1 MTRLQYLWRSLVFYR
16 RSHLAAT
23 LGAAAATAVITGALL
38 TGHSVRHSLGSLVTQ
53 RLGGTEHTL
62 TSRGYFRHEVA
73 GLFRPEW
80 RSCGL
85 VAAEGRASQGLSG
98 RGAGVVVYGVDDS
111 FYQFHGQAGHAPTGG
126 EAYLSKAL
134 AAELGARAG
143 SAVSVLVERP
153 VTIPREAPQGT
164 KDGTAA
170 VLQVRVAHGVQP
182 ESLGDFSL
190 QAEQGEVRAVFVPLG
205 WLQYELGVPNEV
217 NVVLLSGPRGGTELA
232 ARLKS
237 KFQMEDVGLRL
248 RHRASTDEMVLEHE
262 STILDDRMA
271 DKAIETA
278 KELGVL
284 ARPSLVSWV
293 RTIGVGGHSIP
304 YSAVAALDDAS
315 MAEIHDDKPLPK
327 TKKPPILI
335 NDWAAADLGVK
346 LGDKVTLEFAAGESN
361 WAPQQTK
368 AEFELAGVVPIAGL
382 AADRDFMPPVPGF
395 TDQPQMVKWAAPFAM
410 DRRRIRPRDQMYWDL
425 YRTTPKAWIPLEAG
439 RKLWGTRFGSYT
451 SVRFMQDE
459 PQLRNLLRSE
469 IDPLAGL
476 FTIRAV
482 RRQSLEAAAGS
493 TDFGEYFA
501 YFSCFLVF
509 AAILLMVLI
518 LRLGVEKRDRETGLL
533 LALGFPA
540 DSLLRL
546 FEVEGLVVVVAGV
559 AVGLLLAPLYAA
571 FILTG
576 LKNWWNGATGTQL
589 LHLSVHGRLMAEGA
603 VAGAAAAALGVWMS
617 MRNWEGLAPKAFHIE
632 ETADD
637 SAPAW
642 LKLAGWGTLAA
653 ALALV
658 GLSVLRTIGARTG
671 CFAAG
676 ACLLAS
682 LTIWM
687 DWLLRRPYPSLV
699 AIPGKR
705 ALFRLALRN
714 LSWRRRRTV
723 LSLALIAPCAFLLVA
738 MESFRQ
744 KETLEGTGGY
754 ALYAESQAPLVYDGG
769 TRQGLEQLGLQ
780 AAGSLQWARFRLRP
794 GDDVSD
800 LNLYIPKDPRILGV
814 PQGFLRSNGFQ
825 FTAST
830 GESAETQA
838 NPWLLLESQM
848 NGGTIPAIVDQ
859 NSLAYVLHKKVGDE
873 VEVAREG
880 AAPLRLRLVAALR
893 GSVFQSEL
901 LISEKNFVRLFPH
914 VTGWRVFLLKG
925 PLEAARPLEQAL
937 SAYGFAVQPARAR
950 LAAYH
955 RVENTY
961 LSAFQVLGVLG
972 LLLGTAGLGVVMI
985 RNVWERRREFA
996 MLRAAG
1002 YEPRQL
1008 SRMILM
1014 ETGAVLAAG
1023 LLAGFL
1029 SALVAVGP
1037 ALAGEGSGW
1046 PVMAMFGALLV
1057 IFAVGLGAAWVTAR
1071 AAVRM
1076 PMVGSLRAE

>member
-1 MTRLQYLWRSLVFYR
+1 M
-16 RSHLAAT
+16 AM

-38 TGHSVRHSLGSLVTQ
+38 TGHSVRSSLRALVTE
-53 RLGGTEHTL
+53 RLGGTEYTL
-62 TSRGYFRHEVA
+62 TSRGFFRHQVA
-73 GLFRPEW
+73 GIFRPDW

-85 VAAEGRASQGLSG
+85 VSAEGLASRGLSG
-98 RGAGVVVYGVDDS
+98 RSAKVTVYGVDDS
-111 FYQFHGQAGHAPTGG
+111 FYEFHGQVGHAPAGG
-126 EAYLSKAL
+126 ETFLSNAL
-134 AAELGARAG
+134 AAELGATAG
-143 SAVSVLVERP
+143 AEISVLVERP
-153 VTIPREAPQGT
+153 STIPREAPQGL
-164 KDGTAA
+164 KDGTSA
-170 VLQVRVAHGVQP
+170 VLKLRVAQGVQP
-182 ESLGDFSL
+182 ASLGDFSL
-190 QAEQGEVRAVFVPLG
+190 QPEQGDVRAVFVPLG
-205 WLQYELGVPNEV
+205 WLQYELNVPNEV
-217 NVVLLSGPRGGTELA
+217 NLVLLNGPRGGADLA

-248 RHRASTDEMVLEHE
+248 RHRPSTDEMVLEHE

-271 DKAIETA
+271 DRAIETA
-278 KELGVL
+278 KDLGVL

-293 RTIGVGGHSIP
+293 RTIAAGGHSIP

-315 MAEIHDDKPLPK
+315 MAEIHHDQPLPK

-335 NDWAAADLGVK
+335 NDWAAVDLGVK
-346 LGDKVTLEFAAGESN
+346 QGDTVTLEFAAGESN
-361 WAPQQTK
+361 WAPKQTK
-368 AEFELAGVVPIAGL
+368 AEFELAGVVPIVGL
-382 AADRDFMPPVPGF
+382 AADRDFVPPMPGF
-395 TDQPQMVKWAAPFAM
+395 TDEKLMAKWAAPFAM
-410 DRRRIRPRDQMYWDL
+410 DVRRIRPRDQMYWDL
-425 YRTTPKAWIPLEAG
+425 FRTTPKAWIPLEAG

-459 PQLRNLLRSE
+459 PELRNLLRSE
-469 IDPLAGL
+469 IVPLAGL
-476 FTIRAV
+476 FTIQAV

-493 TDFGEYFA
+493 TNFGEYFA
-501 YFSCFLVF
+501 YFSSFLVF

-540 DSLLRL
+540 DWLMHL
-546 FEVEGLVVVVAGV
+546 FEIEGLVVVAVGVAAGV
-559 AVGLLLAPLYAA
+559 VLSPVYAV
-571 FILTG
+571 FILAG
-576 LKNWWNGATGTQL
+576 LKTWWNGATGTQL
-589 LHLSVHGRLMAEGA
+589 LHLSLHGPYLVEGA
-603 VAGAAAAALGVWMS
+603 AAGAVAAALGVWMS
-617 MRNWEGLAPKAFHIE
+617 MRNWEGLAPKAFHIGETE
-632 ETADD
+632 EGP
-637 SAPAW
+637 APVW
-642 LKLAGWGTLAA
+642 LKPAGWLTLIL
-653 ALALV
+653 ALALIA
-658 GLSVLRTIGARTG
+658 LSVFHTIGSRAG
-671 CFAAG
+671 FFAAG

-682 LTIWM
+682 MTIWL
-687 DWLLRRPYPSLV
+687 DWLLRQPYPSLV

-705 ALFRLALRN
+705 ALLRLALRN

-754 ALYAESQAPLVYDGG
+754 AMYAESQAPLVYDGG
-769 TRQGLEQLGLQ
+769 TRQGVKQLGLE
-780 AAGSLQWARFRLRP
+780 AAGPLKWARFRLRP
-794 GDDVSD
+794 GDDVSG

-814 PQGFLRSNGFQ
+814 PESFLRSNGFQ
-825 FTAST
+825 FTSST

-873 VEVAREG
+873 LEVAREG
-880 AAPLRLRLVAALR
+880 APPLKLKLVAALR

-901 LISEKNFVRLFPH
+901 LISEKNFVRLYPH
-914 VTGWRVFLLKG
+914 VTGWRVFLLQG
-925 PLEAARPLEQAL
+925 PLEAGRALETAL
-937 SAYGFAVQPARAR
+937 SAYGFAVRPARAR
-950 LAAYH
+950 LADYH

-972 LLLGTAGLGVVMI
+972 LLLGTAGLGVVMM

-1002 YEPRQL
+1002 YEPWQL
-1008 SRMILM
+1008 SRMILA
-1014 ETGAVLAAG
+1014 ETAAVLAVG

-1037 ALAGEGSGW
+1037 ALSGEGSGW
-1046 PVMAMFGALLV
+1046 PVLAMFGALMV
-1057 IFAVGLGAAWVTAR
+1057 VFGGGVAAAWVTAR
-1071 AAVRM
+1071 AAMRM